1 MFIETATIPV
11 GKLENHH
18 SVTLKG
24 MILEQNPEL
33 PHNHKRPAVIICPGG
48 GYGFRSDREGEPVAA
63 RFLAAGVHA
72 FLLEYS
78 VAPARWPVAALELA
92 SAVRWVRQN
101 APRLGILPDQVY
113 IIGFSAGGHLC
124 ASLGVKWED
133 RVFKDALGE
142 DALAWRPDG
151 MILCYPVISLL
162 EHGHQG
168 SRINLLGED
177 STREQAQALSLELQV
192 KHNAVP
198 AFIWHTA
205 TDGAVPVENA
215 LMLAAA
221 LRKHK
226 VPFELHVYER
236 GLHGLS
242 LCDDTT
248 ARTQGQVNP
257 EVAGWFD
264 LALNWI
270 RRRQMPKNRE

>member
-24 MILEQNPEL
+24 MILEQSPEL

-63 RFLAAGVHA
+63 RFLAAGMHA

-101 APRLGILPDQVY
+101 APRLGVLPDQVY

-151 MILCYPVISLL
+151 MILCYPVISFL

-198 AFIWHTA
+198 AFLWHTA

-242 LCDDTT
+242 LCDETT
-248 ARTQGQVNP
+248 AREKTLIQP
-257 EVAGWFD
+257 DVAGWFE
-264 LALNWI
+264 LCLNWLK
-270 RRRQMPKNRE
+270 RRQPTKDWY